1 VRTEPA
7 FCVEDHER
15 ICADL
20 ARPIVSGHRRYAL
33 TFGAGLALSLR
44 EPVVGAAFDALGS
57 PDLVDITQQGV
68 APDVGC
74 A

>member
-1 VRTEPA
+1 M
-7 FCVEDHER
+7 
-15 ICADL
+15 
-20 ARPIVSGHRRYAL
+20 ARPIASGHRRYAM